1 MDKLKYFLLY
11 FIIINLISF
20 ILFFIDKQKA
30 KKDRWRIQE
39 KTLHAMSFLGGVFG
53 SIAAMIIFHH
63 KTKKTVFVVFTI
75 AAFVFNVFVYYKLYQ
90 LFFM

>member
-11 FIIINLISF
+11 LIIINLISF
-20 ILFFIDKQKA
+20 ALFFIDKQKA

-39 KTLHAMSFLGGVFG
+39 KTLHAMSFLGGVVG

-63 KTKKTVFVVFTI
+63 KTKKTVFVVITI
-75 AAFVFNVFVYYKLYQ
+75 AALAFNVFVYYKLYQ

>member
-53 SIAAMIIFHH
+53 SIASMIIFHH
-63 KTKKTVFVVFTI
+63 KTKKTVFVVITI
-75 AAFVFNVFVYYKLYQ
+75 AALVFNVFVYYKLYQ

>member
-39 KTLHAMSFLGGVFG
+39 KTLHAMGFLGGIFG
-53 SIAAMIIFHH
+53 SIAAMLIFHH
-63 KTKKTVFVVFTI
+63 KTRKTVFVVITI
-75 AAFVFNVFVYYKLYQ
+75 AAFIFNISVYYMLYQ